1 MIFSLAYQCSA
12 EGNRQSLVFESE
24 NEATAIE
31 EVNAWMDSREAE
43 LPEFFGKFLYYQIFP
58 YTIHRIDDKGHLT
71 GGASF
76 RLLEWSHDRAGVDRH
91 TFRDWMVAK
100 FTTERKANA

>member
-1 MIFSLAYQCSA
+1 MIFSLSYQINL
-12 EGNRQSLVFESE
+12 EGHTGGFIFESE
-24 NEATAIE
+24 NEVTAVIE
-31 EVNAWMDSREAE
+31 ANAWMDSRETE
-43 LPEFFGKFLYYQIFP
+43 LPEFFGLFLYYQISP

-91 TFRDWMVAK
+91 TYRDWKVAEFSK
-100 FTTERKANA
+100 ERKANA